1 MRTYLQAA
9 VFFLAVAGLFE
20 SCNIPVV
27 PLNAKKPDG
36 YDYALCEQLA
46 FRLSMRMPVSAREQD
61 ICFAGGSPKVDAECE
76 TELDHYRIRLDEA
89 MNRNGRLAAR
99 FQGVD
104 DLGEACDCKSEHDKA
119 VFDLDAERSLNRQLM
134 SRLPEAQRPHA
145 N

>member
-61 ICFAGGSPKVDAECE
+61 ICFDGGSPKVDAECE

-89 MNRNGRLAAR
+89 MNRNGRL
-99 FQGVD
+99 
-104 DLGEACDCKSEHDKA
+104 